1 MAPVSQE
8 LEPPEIPGRFNPL
21 RIAEIEVGRHRGRL
35 GITIA
40 PGKRQPHGFFGPHER
55 DLGVD
60 LDAVAAWDAAA
71 VVTLMEAHELAR
83 VGIAEIGTEVR
94 RRHMEWHHVPIVDVS
109 VPDAAFEAA
118 WPALSGRLRSLI
130 TRGARVLVHCR
141 GGLGRSGMLVARL
154 LAEDGMDPREAIDAV
169 RTVRPGAIETPAQE
183 HWVVRGAVVPPH
195 RPSTE
200 RGDLRDRAVGA
211 LVGLAVGDALG
222 TTIEFTAKPRHAA
235 LDGIVGGG
243 PFGLRPGQWTDDTAQ
258 ALALG
263 DSLAH
268 DPRLDPRD
276 LMDRFTAWYRGG
288 EYSCTGACF
297 DIGNATRD
305 ALDRYGRTGDPI
317 AGSTSGTASGN
328 GALMR
333 LAPVAIRH
341 WNNPEALMAVSDRQ
355 TRTTHG
361 SPATVCCS
369 RLLADMLAQAIAGAS
384 LDDVLGSPSA
394 EAVEGGWRGLPRDA
408 IEGSG
413 YVVRSLQAA
422 VWAVSR
428 TTDFRS
434 AVLLAANL
442 GDDADTTAAIAGQ
455 LAGAVYGLSGI
466 PEDWVAV
473 LAWGD
478 RIEEIAGTLLDATMS
493 DAAPAA
499 ALSRFVETGEGVRV
513 FRPGVGELI
522 PGRGPGVASRVP
534 DVRPDIV
541 PAASEDPG
549 AWQRSVNELVGF
561 WSRLGDAHVH
571 PDDLGHVGDGDGDFA
586 LDLHP
591 VPWAGSLRDAKVH
604 ILFLNPGLSPDD
616 AVEEARPAF
625 KAALRANLRGD
636 RPYPYL
642 LTEHAT
648 HPGFRW
654 ARRTFGP
661 DIVEADAP
669 DICVL
674 QLVPYHSKEGAVA
687 TRAARGLPS
696 SGMIRRFV
704 RDGILPRVRA
714 GAGALIVARSAK
726 LWGVTTEEPRV
737 VVYAGAEPRR
747 AFQTAGS
754 RGGKLLREM
763 LRPVP

>member
-1 MAPVSQE
+1 MTNANHDS
-8 LEPPEIPGRFNPL
+8 L
-21 RIAEIEVGRHRGRL
+21 RIAEIEVGRHGGRL

-40 PGKRQPHGFFGPHER
+40 PGKRQPHGFSGPHER

-118 WPALSGRLRSLI
+118 WPALSARLRSLLA
-130 TRGARVLVHCR
+130 RGARVLVHCR

-154 LAEDGMDPREAIDAV
+154 LAEDGMDARAAIDAV

-183 HWVVRGAVVPPH
+183 RWVARGAVVPPH

-211 LVGLAVGDALG
+211 LIGLAVGDALG
-222 TTIEFTAKPRHAA
+222 TTIEFTAKPRHAV

-243 PFGLRPGQWTDDTAQ
+243 PFGLRQGQWTDDTAQ
-258 ALALG
+258 ALALA

-305 ALDRYGRTGDPI
+305 ALDRYRRTGDPI

-341 WNNPEALMAVSDRQ
+341 WNDPEALMAVSDRQ

-361 SPATVCCS
+361 SPATVRCS

-384 LDDVLGSPSA
+384 LDDILGSPSA

-428 TTDFRS
+428 TTNFRS

-442 GDDADTTAAIAGQ
+442 GDDADTTASIAGQ
-455 LAGAVYGLSGI
+455 LAGAVYGLSSI

-473 LAWGD
+473 LTWRD
-478 RIEEIAGTLLDATMS
+478 RIEEIGGLLFDATMS
-493 DAAPAA
+493 EAAPAA
-499 ALSRFVETGEGVRV
+499 AISQLVETGEGVRV
-513 FRPGVGELI
+513 FRPTYGQ
-522 PGRGPGVASRVP
+522 GPEVASLAAGMHPEV
-534 DVRPDIV
+534 V
-541 PAASEDPG
+541 PAASEDLG
-549 AWQRSVNELVGF
+549 AWRRSVDELVGF
-561 WSRLGDAHVH
+561 WSRLEDAHVH
-571 PDDLGHVGDGDGDFA
+571 PDDLGHVGDDDFA

-604 ILFLNPGLSPDD
+604 ILFLNPGLSPND

-625 KAALRANLRGD
+625 KAALRVNLRGD

-654 ARRTFGP
+654 ARQTFGP

-669 DICVL
+669 DICML

-696 SGMIRRFV
+696 SSMIRRFV

-714 GAGALIVARSAK
+714 GDGALIVARSAK
-726 LWGVTTEEPRV
+726 LWGVTAEEPRV
-737 VVYAGAEPRR
+737 VVYTGAEPRR

-763 LRPVP
+763 LRPVL